1 MVTIGSIWGGTVRFV
16 RGNIGA
22 ILVWSLIIFA
32 VSLLSMLVMA
42 PFQQARLAAIQS
54 GAAAPPNFAGFF
66 GAMLIALGAFVILWA
81 AAFRAVLF
89 PGDRR
94 FFYLRLGMDKLR
106 LLGTILVVFV
116 GGYLVV
122 IVGGLLLSTVMALI
136 GRAIAGDGGAGLMA
150 IVTALALF
158 CTAIWAFVRVSPC
171 GPLTIYQ
178 HKVVIGP
185 AWRLTKGVFWRLLAA
200 YLLLFLAL
208 ALVYGTLL
216 TVQMGPVLGDMAHPT
231 DPAAAMRVARWQA
244 AHYGTI
250 NGQTI
255 AYGLLTGLVGGVAMA
270 FHAGMTA
277 VATRQLL
284 GVGDTNLDDVFA

>member
-42 PFQQARLAAIQS
+42 PFQQARLAATQA
-54 GAAAPPNFAGFF
+54 GAAVPPNFANFS

-81 AAFRAVLF
+81 AVFRAVLF
-89 PGDRR
+89 PADRR
-94 FFYLRLGMDKLR
+94 FFYLRLGMDELR
-106 LLGTILVVFV
+106 LLGTVLVVFV

-122 IVGGLLLSTVMALI
+122 VLGGLLVSMVMVMV
-136 GRAIAGDGGAGLMA
+136 GKAIAGDAGAGVAA
-150 IVTALALF
+150 ILTFLTLF
-158 CTAIWAFVRVSPC
+158 GVVIWAFVRVSPC

-178 HKVVIGP
+178 RKVVIGP

-200 YLLLFLAL
+200 YLLLFVAL

-216 TVQMGPVLGDMAHPT
+216 TVQMGPVLSDMAHPT
-231 DPAAAMRVARWQA
+231 DPAAALRVAQWQA

-255 AYGLLTGLVGGVAMA
+255 AYGLLTGLVGGVALA